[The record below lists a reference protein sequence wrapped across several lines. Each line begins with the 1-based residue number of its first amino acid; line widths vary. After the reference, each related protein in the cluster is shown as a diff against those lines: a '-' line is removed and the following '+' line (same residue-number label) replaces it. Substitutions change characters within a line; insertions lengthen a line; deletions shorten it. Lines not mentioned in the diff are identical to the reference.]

1 MGNLDPLMAA
11 YAFVQTWGEPVPA
24 AGIGH
29 YTRKRLDQSKAE
41 FIEAT
46 KDLYPN
52 RKTDDMSLL
61 SQARE
66 IVDGVFT
73 S

>member
-1 MGNLDPLMAA
+1 MNDDPLMAA
-11 YAFVQTWGEPVPA
+11 YVFVQVWGEPVPA

-29 YTRKRLDQSKAE
+29 YTRKRLDQSRAE
-41 FIEAT
+41 FIHAT
-46 KDLYPN
+46 AHLYPN

-61 SQARE
+61 AQARE
-66 IVDGVFT
+66 IVDGIFI

>member
-1 MGNLDPLMAA
+1 MSDLDPLSAA
-11 YAFVQTWGEPVPA
+11 YVFVQVWGEPVPA
-24 AGIGH
+24 AGVGN

-41 FIEAT
+41 FILAT
-46 KDLYPN
+46 AHLYPN
-52 RKTDDMSLL
+52 RKTDDLSLL

-66 IVDGVFT
+66 IVDGVFI

>member
-1 MGNLDPLMAA
+1 MNDDPLMAA
-11 YAFVQTWGEPVPA
+11 YVFVQVWGEPVPA

-29 YTRKRLDQSKAE
+29 YTRKRLDQSRAE
-41 FIEAT
+41 FIRAT
-46 KDLYPN
+46 AHLYPN

-61 SQARE
+61 AQGRE
-66 IVDGVFT
+66 IVDGVFI

>member
-1 MGNLDPLMAA
+1 MNDDPLMAA

-29 YTRKRLDQSKAE
+29 YSRKRLNQSRDE
-41 FIEAT
+41 FVRAT
-46 KDLYPN
+46 DHLYPN
-52 RKTDDMSLL
+52 RKTDDLSLL
-61 SQARE
+61 AQARE
-66 IVDGVFT
+66 IVDGVFN

>member
-1 MGNLDPLMAA
+1 MSDLDPLMAA
-11 YAFVQTWGEPVPA
+11 YVFVQVWGEPIPA
-24 AGIGH
+24 AGIGN
-29 YTRKRLDQSKAE
+29 YTRKRLNQSRDE
-41 FIEAT
+41 FVLAT
-46 KDLYPN
+46 NHLYPN

-66 IVDGVFT
+66 IVDGVFN

>member
-1 MGNLDPLMAA
+1 MSDPLTAA
-11 YAFVQTWGEPVPA
+11 YVFVQVWGEPVPA

-29 YTRKRLDQSKAE
+29 YTRKRLDQSRAE

-66 IVDGVFT
+66 IVDGVFI